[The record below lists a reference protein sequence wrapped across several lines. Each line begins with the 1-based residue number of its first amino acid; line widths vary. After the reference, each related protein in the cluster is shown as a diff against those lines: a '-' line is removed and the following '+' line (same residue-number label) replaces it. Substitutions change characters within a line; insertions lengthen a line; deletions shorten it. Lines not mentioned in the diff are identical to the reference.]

1 MHVVRSYPG
10 TSRGGLGKHEWLRER
25 SDKYLEEIWVGRRVY
40 SSMCGALL
48 GALARLGLGL
58 SLMLF
63 RRLGHHQQGARL
75 LRFPPSYYNFSR
87 SSWPLVY

>member
-1 MHVVRSYPG
+1 
-10 TSRGGLGKHEWLRER
+10 
-25 SDKYLEEIWVGRRVY
+25 
-40 SSMCGALL
+40 MCGALL